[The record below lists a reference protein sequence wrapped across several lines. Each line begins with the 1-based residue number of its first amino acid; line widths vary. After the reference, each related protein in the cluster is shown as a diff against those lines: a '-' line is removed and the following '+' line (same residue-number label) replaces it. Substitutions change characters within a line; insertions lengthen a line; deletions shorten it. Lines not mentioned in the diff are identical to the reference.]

1 MSYQIRQMPKPRH
14 LTLKEK
20 IALFKEVNHEHA
32 LEVAKLEKKYP
43 WYPIVYRWVLT
54 IAITVFAII
63 CAISAINSGIEKR
76 NEALAQAIYI
86 QQQEEQARLEQA
98 HQAELL
104 AAQNMEKA
112 RREEEVVLMAKILMG
127 INNFVEKYGYSE
139 GDLRTY
145 CECIINRA
153 INKQNGF
160 PSTISEVILQKN
172 QWVGFSEDNQVIER
186 YYKIAKSVVD
196 NYYSGATRPCSADF
210 CWAELNRDGI
220 WLKNEY
226 SDSRYV
232 RTWRH

>member
-1 MSYQIRQMPKPRH
+1 MKQAYVRRKH
-14 LTLKEK
+14 T
-20 IALFKEVNHEHA
+20 FKENLELFRQCGIEHRR
-32 LEVAKLEKKYP
+32 EIHKLELKYP
-43 WYPIVYRWVLT
+43 WYPIAYRWMLT
-54 IAITVFAII
+54 IAITVLAIMFI
-63 CAISAINSGIEKR
+63 ISAINTGIQKR
-76 NEALAQAIYI
+76 NDIQAQAALAEYQA
-86 QQQEEQARLEQA
+86 EQARIEQA

-104 AAQNMEKA
+104 AAQSMEKA
-112 RREEEVVLMAKILMG
+112 RREEEVILMAKILMG

-160 PSTISEVILQKN
+160 PSTISEVILQKS

-196 NYYSGATRPCSADF
+196 NYYSGTTRPCSADF

-232 RTWRH
+232 RTWRY